1 MKKALI
7 VGATG
12 FGGIGLIDII
22 SRHPGLEIA
31 GLVALTTEKKSLTYI
46 RILRGFVISLYAL
59 QMKCK

>member
-31 GLVALTTEKKSLTYI
+31 GLVALDHGKKNL
-46 RILRGFVISLYAL
+46 
-59 QMKCK
+59 